1 VTTHTKTASG
11 EDLPVIPGNDGRSS
25 TAGSEP
31 SSDRAEAPSAAAE
44 PKRDNRVM
52 VWLAANAAD
61 IVILAALGGLTVLI
75 RVLTLEGIDT
85 GGDAVEKWHF
95 VRQWFYRN
103 SFHHGLWNHHMA
115 RVGVNAV
122 AGLIQLLFG
131 RGPGVYYAVP
141 ITAAVGE
148 SWFVYACGKR
158 LESRLTG
165 VVGALFLIY
174 LGSQV
179 RAGSQMM
186 PEIFSGFY
194 GIMTAYVFLR
204 YADAA
209 PERKRAW
216 LVAMGVAAFI
226 SYLGKETSVLFF
238 PGFALGILLVS
249 RKLRDV
255 FIFGGVFAAGVV
267 SECLAYT
274 LFTDYHSR
282 WQIITGTHITEGPPS
297 ERTFWQLFDRFP
309 HLDEAG
315 KLAFYMVLP
324 CCIGVLAFRKDLRA
338 AAIVAME
345 ASYVFLL
352 TFLVRK
358 VTPTIIIWQAFWPRY
373 FDPTAPFAA
382 LIIALF
388 TVICVRR
395 IVEQGGE
402 GKRWAAWL
410 SPSPR
415 VAAAWG
421 VGICVAAALSSYFFA
436 RPELDQNRLVTNA
449 KIAAIANDTYRRN
462 LPFIAAK
469 DVRGLWALYDV
480 FIDDR
485 LLARKGQLPLYDGDE
500 RAIDVHDQLRLDG
513 HPVLV
518 KNPSEYNVDLLRR
531 MRNSRCY
538 IEVSTEGG
546 KSGFPVRLKPF
557 EKLPPECDA
566 ELYRNEVPNN

>member
-1 VTTHTKTASG
+1 VTTQTKTASG
-11 EDLPVIPGNDGRSS
+11 EELPAISEGDGRTTTAVPESSGNGAVASS
-25 TAGSEP
+25 TVAQ
-31 SSDRAEAPSAAAE
+31 
-44 PKRDNRVM
+44 PKRANRV
-52 VWLAANAAD
+52 VAWLAANATD
-61 IVILAALGGLTVLI
+61 IVILGALGALTVLV

-122 AGLIQLLFG
+122 AGVIQLLFG
-131 RGPGVYYAVP
+131 RAPGVYYAVP
-141 ITAAVGE
+141 ISAAVGE

-165 VVGALFLIY
+165 VIGTLFLIY

-216 LVAMGVAAFI
+216 LVALGIAGFI

-238 PGFALGILLVS
+238 PGLALGILLVS

-255 FIFGGVFAAGVV
+255 FIFGGVFAAGVAA
-267 SECLAYT
+267 ECLAYT
-274 LFTDYHSR
+274 IFTDYHAR
-282 WQIITGTHITEGPPS
+282 WQIIVGTHITDGPPS

-315 KLAFYMVLP
+315 KLAFYMVMP
-324 CCIGVLAFRKDLRA
+324 CCIGILAFRRDRRST
-338 AAIVAME
+338 AIVAME

-358 VTPTIIIWQAFWPRY
+358 VTPKLIIWQSFWPRY

-382 LIIALF
+382 LIIGLF
-388 TVICVRR
+388 AVMCFRR
-395 IVEQGGE
+395 IVDQAGND
-402 GKRWAAWL
+402 KRWAAWL
-410 SPSPR
+410 SPRPR
-415 VAAAWG
+415 VAAAWAVG
-421 VGICVAAALSSYFFA
+421 VCAAAGLTSYLFA
-436 RPELDQNRLVTNA
+436 LPDLAENRLVTNA
-449 KIAAIANDTYRRN
+449 KIAAIANDTYRRG
-462 LPFIAAK
+462 LPFIAYK

-485 LLARKGQLPLYDGDE
+485 LLARKGELPLYDGDE

-518 KNPSEYNVDLLRR
+518 KNPHEYDVDLLRR
-531 MRNSRCY
+531 LRSSHCY

-557 EKLPPECDA
+557 EKLPPECDQ
-566 ELYRNEVPNN
+566 ELYRHEVPNN